1 VSARNLIYEAL
12 ALRARESPGGSRIL
26 TLMTAEAG
34 LVDVFVFGGPKSK
47 LRSLASPYA
56 SGRAFVYLDPVKD
69 FQKLSDFDVRDSYPA
84 LRDDLGRLWA
94 AGLVAELLIKTSGG
108 GGDYPLV
115 LELALDCLAAL
126 EASGAGAAEAPI
138 LLFLWRLVNLLGL
151 GPDPSSCSVCGR
163 ELLLSRSEAESV
175 GAYSFA
181 LESFLCPSCAD
192 EADRTLPLGTGV
204 MRWLSRSLELPFAE
218 AARLVLLP
226 RTAATLKALLFAL
239 ARKAAES
246 PLASLDAEML
256 GP

>member
-1 VSARNLIYEAL
+1 
-12 ALRARESPGGSRIL
+12 
-26 TLMTAEAG
+26 MTAEAG

-84 LRDDLGRLWA
+84 LRDELERLWA

-126 EASGAGAAEAPI
+126 DRAEKGRAEAPI

-151 GPDPSSCSVCGR
+151 GPDPSACAICGT
-163 ELLLSRSEAESV
+163 ELRPSL
-175 GAYSFA
+175 GAVYSFA
-181 LESFLCPSCAD
+181 FESFLCPSCATQ
-192 EADRTLPLGTGV
+192 ADRALELGTGPL
-204 MRWLSRSLELPFAE
+204 RWLSRSLELPFVE
-218 AARLVLLP
+218 AAALPLLP
-226 RTAATLKALLFAL
+226 ETIATLKSFLFGL
-239 ARKAAES
+239 ARMAAES
-246 PLASLDAEML
+246 PLASLESGTQPL
-256 GP
+256 

>member
-1 VSARNLIYEAL
+1 LSSRNLVYDAL

-56 SGRAFVYLDPVKD
+56 SGRAFVYLDPVKE
-69 FQKLSDFDVRDSYPA
+69 FMKLSDFDVRESYPA
-84 LRDDLGRLWA
+84 LRDELGRLWS

-108 GGDYPLV
+108 GGDYPQV

-126 EASGAGAAEAPI
+126 EGSEAAGSEPPI

-151 GPDPSSCSVCGR
+151 GPDPSACALCGR
-163 ELLLSRSEAESV
+163 ELRPSLGA
-175 GAYSFA
+175 AYSFA
-181 LESFLCPSCAD
+181 LESFLCPSCAS
-192 EADRTLPLGTGV
+192 EADRSLSLGTGV
-204 MRWLSRSLELPFAE
+204 LRWLTRSLELPFAE
-218 AARLVLLP
+218 AVRLVLLP
-226 RTAATLKALLFAL
+226 ETARTLKSLLFGL

-246 PLASLDAEML
+246 PIASLDSGTL
-256 GP
+256 PS

>member
-1 VSARNLIYEAL
+1 LSSRNLVYDAL

-56 SGRAFVYLDPVKD
+56 SGRAFVYLDPVKE
-69 FQKLSDFDVRDSYPA
+69 FMKLSDFDVRESYPA
-84 LRDDLGRLWA
+84 LRDELGRLWS

-108 GGDYPLV
+108 GGDYPQV

-126 EASGAGAAEAPI
+126 EGSGEAGSEPPI

-151 GPDPSSCSVCGR
+151 GPDPSACAACGR
-163 ELLLSRSEAESV
+163 ELRPSLGAAYSFTLKSFLCLSCASEAERSL
-175 GAYSFA
+175 S
-181 LESFLCPSCAD
+181 
-192 EADRTLPLGTGV
+192 LGTGV
-204 MRWLSRSLELPFAE
+204 LRWLTRSLELPFAE
-218 AARLVLLP
+218 AVRLVLLP
-226 RTAATLKALLFAL
+226 ETARTLKSLLFSL

-246 PLASLDAEML
+246 PIASLDSGTL
-256 GP
+256 PS

>member
-1 VSARNLIYEAL
+1 VSARNLVYEAH

-84 LRDDLGRLWA
+84 LRDELGRLWA
-94 AGLVAELLIKTSGG
+94 AGLTAELLIKTSGG

-126 EASGAGAAEAPI
+126 DRSETGRAEAPI
-138 LLFLWRLVNLLGL
+138 FLFLWRLVNLLGL
-151 GPDPSSCSVCGR
+151 GPDPTSCSICGR
-163 ELLLSRSEAESV
+163 ELRPSQGA
-175 GAYSFA
+175 AYSFA
-181 LESFLCPSCAD
+181 LESFLCPSCAAG
-192 EADRTLPLGTGV
+192 ADRALRLGTGV
-204 MRWLSRSLELPFAE
+204 LRWLSRSLELPFAE
-218 AARLVLLP
+218 AVRLVLLP
-226 RTAATLKALLFAL
+226 ETVATLKSLLFGL
-239 ARKAAES
+239 ARMAAES
-246 PLASLDAEML
+246 PLASLESGTSPL
-256 GP
+256 